1 VTESLQ
7 DLTQERDEIAGAM
20 ISMLEDAAFA
30 NKPVNEERAE
40 RLIGRAED
48 LLRRTK

>member
-7 DLTQERDEIAGAM
+7 ALTEERDEIAGAM

-30 NKPVNEERAE
+30 NKRVNEERAE
-40 RLIGRAED
+40 RLIDGAED
-48 LLRRTK
+48 LLRHTR